1 MKNYYHLMSSL
12 PELSFKIEAQ
22 KNTDVVQI
30 RDAILGEV
38 LRVDAV
44 YVRETL
50 SPIDNYNLLTLL
62 YGKKRTRKR
71 GGLFEFDSTSNLK
84 KSTLPRYMRRFLSD
98 FEEYEHEQKRKPE
111 SFAAEHR
118 LNELCYAELESSK
131 NMFVSKWHKI
141 EREIKNIQAAY
152 LSRKANVSA
161 EKHLIADEELR
172 DSLLRSQA
180 QDFGLSKER
189 DYVSDLLRIFDTD
202 DLLERERKL
211 DLFRWNNID
220 EINTFEYFT
229 INSVLGVLQ
238 KACILDR
245 WTNLDR
251 DKGEQRFKEIV
262 KGLKSYSTMVI
273 Q

>member
-1 MKNYYHLMSSL
+1 MSSL
-12 PELSFKIEAQ
+12 PELSFKTETQ
-22 KNTDVVQI
+22 KNADVVQI
-30 RDAILGEV
+30 RDAILGEI
-38 LRVDAV
+38 LRGDTV

-50 SPIDNYNLLTLL
+50 SSIDNYNLLTLL
-62 YGKKRTRKR
+62 YDKKRTMKR
-71 GGLFEFDSTSNLK
+71 GGVFEFDSTSNLK
-84 KSTLPRYMRRFLSD
+84 KITLSRYMRRFLSY
-98 FEEYEHEQKRKPE
+98 FEEYEHENGRKPDA
-111 SFAAEHR
+111 FVAEQR
-118 LNELCYAELESSK
+118 LNELCYAEMESSK
-131 NMFVSKWHKI
+131 NRFVSKWHRI

-161 EKHLIADEELR
+161 EKHLIADDELR

-189 DYVSDLLRIFDTD
+189 DYVSELLRIFETG

-229 INSVLGVLQ
+229 INAVLGVLQ

-245 WTNLDR
+245 WLSLNR

-262 KGLKSYSTMVI
+262 QGLKSYSTMVI